1 MSTPHNI
8 SFTIQNKHMLDVKSK
23 LVLKILIKECN
34 NGTYKV
40 IETSDIISAMPAK
53 YRVDSD
59 GLDNILI
66 YLERQD
72 CISIKYDDDGVYCL
86 CVLPYGYEI
95 SEHEN
100 KKEKGGKSPRF
111 FWIFFLSTVLAF
123 VGAFVGSILA
133 KLIQL

>member
-1 MSTPHNI
+1 MSMPHKNSI
-8 SFTIQNKHMLDVKSK
+8 VIQNKYMLDIKSK

-34 NGTYKV
+34 NGTYKI

-53 YRVDSD
+53 YRVDSE

-66 YLERQD
+66 YLERQE
-72 CISIKYDDDGVYCL
+72 CISIKYDDEGVYCL

-100 KKEKGGKSPRF
+100 KKERAPRF
-111 FWIFFLSTVLAF
+111 FWIFFFCTLLSFIAAFLASF
-123 VGAFVGSILA
+123 LTKFI
-133 KLIQL
+133 KL

>member
-1 MSTPHNI
+1 
-8 SFTIQNKHMLDVKSK
+8 MLDVKSK

-66 YLERQD
+66 YLERQE

-86 CVLPYGYEI
+86 CVLPYGYEL
-95 SEHEN
+95 SEHDN
-100 KKEKGGKSPRF
+100 KKEKGKKSPRL
-111 FWIFFLSTVLAF
+111 FWILLLCTTLSFLA
-123 VGAFVGSILA
+123 AFVGSLLA